1 MKWFKHK
8 TNMRH
13 DIKLKRVISK
23 YGLEGYGLYN
33 LIIESIVESL
43 ETDSPLPILQDNVD
57 DIADF
62 YNANSAKVQ
71 EMTQFMVK
79 QGLFDFTNNNEV
91 VCIKVYK
98 HLQSSQTRSEQIR
111 RLISSYNKE
120 SPKLSQAVSD
130 NCEEETT
137 QDNTTQEEKRID
149 YTVTDSII
157 DYYNEITSQKR
168 KHSKTSREPIHA
180 RLCDYSI
187 DDCKH
192 VINVKYAEWK
202 DDPKMSQYIT
212 IETFFRPSNF
222 EKYLNQKIVEKKT
235 GSTPTKEEIKNKD
248 YKAGWN
254 D

>member
-1 MKWFKHK
+1 
-8 TNMRH
+8 MRH

-43 ETDSPLPILQDNVD
+43 ETDNPLPILQDNVD

-71 EMTQFMVK
+71 EMTQFMVN
-79 QGLFDFTNNNEV
+79 QGLFDFTNNNEI

-98 HLQSSQTRSEQIR
+98 HLQSSQTRSHQIR
-111 RLISSYNKE
+111 QLISSYNRE
-120 SPKLSQAVSD
+120 NPQLSQAVLD
-130 NCEEETT
+130 NCEEETRT
-137 QDNTTQEEKRID
+137 EKTTQEQKRID
-149 YTVTDSII
+149 YKITDSII
-157 DYYNEITSQKR
+157 DYYNSITGQKR
-168 KHSKTSREPIHA
+168 KHSKSSRTPIHA
-180 RLCDYSI
+180 RLADYSP

-212 IETFFRPSNF
+212 IETMFRASHF
-222 EKYLNQKIVEKKT
+222 EKYLNQKMPKKKPS
-235 GSTPTKEEIKNKD
+235 STPSKEEIKNTD
-248 YKAGWN
+248 YGKGW
-254 D
+254 